1 MMVFSPLIPGRTG
14 EEFVVKCPSPLGVGH
29 DLCDNITNL
38 VVGDALNESKP
49 LVLQDIEER
58 DPDKSQTRLTVLPQP
73 RTFYSG
79 LTVARTR
86 KQTHAIYTVMVPQV
100 DKTICPT
107 FRNDNIMHNF
117 TIIPHNSYYCSRQHY
132 HEGCF

>member
-14 EEFVVKCPSPLGVGH
+14 EEFVVKCPSPLGVCH

-58 DPDKSQTRLTVLPQP
+58 DPDESQTRLTVLPQP

-86 KQTHAIYTVMVPQV
+86 KQTHA
-100 DKTICPT
+100 
-107 FRNDNIMHNF
+107 RNF
-117 TIIPHNSYYCSRQHY
+117 TIIPHNGYYCSIQHY